1 MALVIPVII
10 ALLAAIQIY
19 IRTPY
24 KSLSEVMDR
33 RHVTSIF
40 DFHRDVFPLAGVNV
54 SRVVA
59 FCCADLFSLVCSI
72 KTPHVLTSRVQ
83 VMYKILS

>member
-1 MALVIPVII
+1 MALAIPVII
-10 ALLAAIQIY
+10 ALLAALQIF

-24 KSLSEVMDR
+24 RSLSEVMDR
-33 RHVTSIF
+33 RHVSSVF

-59 FCCADLFSLVCSI
+59 FCCDNLFSIVCNM
-72 KTPHVLTSRVQ
+72 KTSQLYTSRV
-83 VMYKILS
+83 

>member
-10 ALLAAIQIY
+10 ALLAALQIY

-33 RHVTSIF
+33 RHVSSIF

-59 FCCADLFSLVCSI
+59 FCCADLLRIVCRI
-72 KTPHVLTSRVQ
+72 KTPHLLTSRV
-83 VMYKILS
+83 

>member
-1 MALVIPVII
+1 MRGIVALAIPVII
-10 ALLAAIQIY
+10 ALLAALQIY

-33 RHVTSIF
+33 RHVSSIF

-59 FCCADLFSLVCSI
+59 FCCVNLFSIVCI
-72 KTPHVLTSRVQ
+72 MKTPHLITSRV
-83 VMYKILS
+83 

>member
-1 MALVIPVII
+1 MALAIPVII
-10 ALLAAIQIY
+10 ALLAALQIY

-33 RHVTSIF
+33 WHVTSIF

-59 FCCADLFSLVCSI
+59 FCCADLFSIVCSI
-72 KTPHVLTSRVQ
+72 KTPQLLTSRV
-83 VMYKILS
+83 